1 MNVIDLIK
9 RLKELGHEVKFFH
22 RKDGGYVI
30 TKIDGH
36 TYSGKS
42 GNKTARLMLG
52 EKLSEARSVQLARI
66 RTPKG
71 KRAVKQEAIPE
82 ELEKMLKKTQ
92 REWRKT
98 HPDIR
103 GTISKRGLRY
113 FLREEGY
120 EKAKAALDKAW
131 RYTQG
136 YAYLENVQFLI
147 QRIQADLYK
156 KPFSDNPSMSAV
168 IERIRTKQLAF
179 KEEWIQHCYDAL
191 YEWEKGVI
199 DGDECARRIMA
210 IIG

>member
-52 EKLSEARSVQLARI
+52 EKLSQARSVQLARI
-66 RTPKG
+66 RLPKG
-71 KRAVKQEAIPE
+71 KRAVKQKAIPQ

-120 EKAKAALDKAW
+120 EKAKASLDRAW

-136 YAYLENVQFLI
+136 YAYLENVQYLI

-156 KPFSDNPSMSAV
+156 KPSSEMQSV
-168 IERIRTKQLAF
+168 IEAIKAKEMAF

>member
-52 EKLSEARSVQLARI
+52 EKLSQARSVQLARI
-66 RTPKG
+66 RLPKG
-71 KRAVKQEAIPE
+71 KKAVKQEAIPQ

-120 EKAKAALDKAW
+120 EKAKASLDRAW

-136 YAYLENVQFLI
+136 YAYLENVQYLI

-156 KPFSDNPSMSAV
+156 KPSNEMQSV
-168 IERIRTKQLAF
+168 IDAIKVKEMTF
-179 KEEWIQHCYDAL
+179 KEEWIQHCYDAI